1 MEEKAKRDAQKRQVI
16 IVAILNSKRPSVADS
31 LSLQRQLEM
40 QQQEDE
46 TARKI
51 AAEENAR
58 LAAQIREEHERRAAL
73 IREAHE
79 AERIQR
85 QREEESTSRGG
96 RKGRAALGR
105 LEIKDGQREVR
116 FDAGDPV
123 VLPGFAG
130 TWPVWRAYGP
140 PSRQDPLYTTY
151 DVEGH
156 QEVSSEGTSS
166 EGQQPKG
173 SLMNRRTSPGDESP
187 VCSLIVIEFAQAYY
201 DTPPGRKKVEGLL
214 AEIQRV
220 ASVRH
225 HNLIPIYA
233 SKASCTERPFDPLSR
248 LIVLSIVVITL
259 YREIGHHTMQKEYM
273 FLRKDTQHKGHYLH
287 G

>member
-1 MEEKAKRDAQKRQVI
+1 MK
-16 IVAILNSKRPSVADS
+16 LT

-96 RKGRAALGR
+96 RKGRPALGR

-116 FDAGDPV
+116 E
-123 VLPGFAG
+123 LPAVF
-130 TWPVWRAYGP
+130 
-140 PSRQDPLYTTY
+140 QQETT
-151 DVEGH
+151 
-156 QEVSSEGTSS
+156 
-166 EGQQPKG
+166 
-173 SLMNRRTSPGDESP
+173 
-187 VCSLIVIEFAQAYY
+187 
-201 DTPPGRKKVEGLL
+201 
-214 AEIQRV
+214 
-220 ASVRH
+220 
-225 HNLIPIYA
+225 
-233 SKASCTERPFDPLSR
+233 
-248 LIVLSIVVITL
+248 
-259 YREIGHHTMQKEYM
+259 
-273 FLRKDTQHKGHYLH
+273 
-287 G
+287 

>member
-1 MEEKAKRDAQKRQVI
+1 M
-16 IVAILNSKRPSVADS
+16 
-31 LSLQRQLEM
+31 QRQLEM

-105 LEIKDGQREVR
+105 LEIKDGQRVVR

-123 VLPGFAG
+123 VLPGFPG

-166 EGQQPKG
+166 EGQQLKG
-173 SLMNRRTSPGDESP
+173 SIMNRRTSPGDESP

-225 HNLIPIYA
+225 HNLIPIFA

-248 LIVLSIVVITL
+248 LIVLSIVVIIL
-259 YREIGHHTMQKEYM
+259 YREIGHRIMQKEYM
-273 FLRKDTQHKGHYLH
+273 FLRKDTQHKGR
-287 G
+287 

>member
-1 MEEKAKRDAQKRQVI
+1 MK
-16 IVAILNSKRPSVADS
+16 LT

-96 RKGRAALGR
+96 RKGRPALGR

-123 VLPGFAG
+123 VLPGFPG